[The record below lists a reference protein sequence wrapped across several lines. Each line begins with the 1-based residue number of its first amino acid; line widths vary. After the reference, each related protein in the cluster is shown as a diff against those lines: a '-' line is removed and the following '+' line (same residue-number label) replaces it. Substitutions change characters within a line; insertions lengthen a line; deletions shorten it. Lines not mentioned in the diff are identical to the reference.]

1 MKGVRVSFEVAPV
14 TKVALLT
21 TLDLLGGVRV
31 EIVGARFETG
41 VRETGHEPD
50 HRFVWLRINMDT

>member
-1 MKGVRVSFEVAPV
+1 MWEMKGVRVSFEVAPV

-31 EIVGARFETG
+31 EIVGAR
-41 VRETGHEPD
+41 VETGHEPD